1 MKVRVYRDRCI
12 GAGNCIGV
20 APKVFQLDF
29 QCKARVEDPAAA
41 DDQTLQDAAEVCPTN
56 AIALFDDEGR
66 PIYPAPSRD

>member
-29 QCKARVEDPAAA
+29 QGKARVEDPTGA
-41 DDQTLQDAAEVCPTN
+41 DAQTLQDAAEVCPTN

-66 PIYPAPSRD
+66 QIYPVPSGD

>member
-29 QCKARVEDPAAA
+29 QGKARVEDPAGA
-41 DDQTLQDAAEVCPTN
+41 DAQTLQDAAEVCPTN
-56 AIALFDDEGR
+56 AIALFDDQGR
-66 PIYPAPSRD
+66 QIYPAKKD